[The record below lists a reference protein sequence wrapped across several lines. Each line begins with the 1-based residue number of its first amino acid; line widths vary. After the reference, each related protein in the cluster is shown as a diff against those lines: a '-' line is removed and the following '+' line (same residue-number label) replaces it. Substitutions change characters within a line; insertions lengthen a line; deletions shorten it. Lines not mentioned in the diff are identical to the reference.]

1 MSSKFALKLFSY
13 KGTPIYLKYWYL
25 LLFLFIDPYT
35 VMSIFIAILFHE
47 LSHVRTA
54 KKLGYNSQYVFIDI
68 LHGGALIDS
77 NYENNKKNA
86 IKIALAGPMANIFIA
101 FFLLILSVFLSF
113 YLSSQG
119 DVIGLLSNCIY
130 INIVIGLF
138 NLIPVFPLDGGRILK
153 YSLELSMNNKE
164 KANKLNGYI
173 SLFLS
178 ILIIIFS
185 IYYKMYILS
194 IFSII
199 FILTSISQIKIKNNN
214 ERIG

>member
-35 VMSIFIAILFHE
+35 VMSIFIAILLHE

-77 NYENNKKNA
+77 NYENNKKDA
-86 IKIALAGPMANIFIA
+86 IEIALAGPMANIFIA
-101 FFLLILSVFLSF
+101 SLSFILSVFLSF
-113 YLSSQG
+113 YLPING
-119 DVIGLLSNCIY
+119 DIIGLLSNCIY
-130 INIVIGLF
+130 INLIIGLS
-138 NLIPVFPLDGGRILK
+138 NLIPIFPLDGGRILK
-153 YSLELSMNNKE
+153 YNLELFMNNKS

-178 ILIIIFS
+178 IFVIIFS
-185 IYYKMYILS
+185 LYNGMYILS
-194 IFSII
+194 LFSIMLI
-199 FILTSISQIKIKNNN
+199 FISIGEIKNKKY
-214 ERIG
+214 ESSD